1 MFDVCTLIV
10 NTLNLPQV
18 IRNMSIEN
26 DIKQNKFKNPY
37 QRLGINLIYT
47 GNWMMHQQLEMMRGY
62 DLTPQQYNVLR
73 ILRGHHPEPMKVNA
87 IAERMLDKTSNAS
100 RLVDKLLLKELLVRR
115 VCPTDRRA
123 VDVLITDK
131 GLSLL
136 KEMDPLLAEWEKNLH
151 VITAEEAV
159 QLSSLLDKLRVSE

>member
-1 MFDVCTLIV
+1 
-10 NTLNLPQV
+10 
-18 IRNMSIEN
+18 MSIEN

-47 GNWMMHQQLEMMRGY
+47 GNWMTHQQLEMMRGH

-73 ILRGHHPEPMKVNA
+73 ILRGHHPEPMMVNS

-100 RLVDKLLLKELLVRR
+100 RLVDKLLLKKLLVRR
-115 VCPTDRRA
+115 VCPSDRRA

-131 GLSLL
+131 GLDLL
-136 KEMDPLLAEWEKNLH
+136 KEMEPLLAEWESNLH
-151 VITAEEAV
+151 TLTPDEAA
-159 QLSSLLDKLRVSE
+159 QLSQLLDKLRNSD

>member
-1 MFDVCTLIV
+1 
-10 NTLNLPQV
+10 
-18 IRNMSIEN
+18 MSIEN

>member
-1 MFDVCTLIV
+1 
-10 NTLNLPQV
+10 
-18 IRNMSIEN
+18 MSIEN
-26 DIKQNKFKNPY
+26 DIKQNKFRNPY

-47 GNWMMHQQLEMMRGY
+47 GNWMMHQQLEMMRGH

-131 GLSLL
+131 GLDLL
-136 KEMDPLLAEWEKNLH
+136 KEMDPLLAEWEKNMH
-151 VITAEEAV
+151 TISAEEAV
-159 QLSSLLDKLRVSE
+159 QLSNLLDKLRVSE

>member
-1 MFDVCTLIV
+1 
-10 NTLNLPQV
+10 
-18 IRNMSIEN
+18 MSIEN

-73 ILRGHHPEPMKVNA
+73 ILRGHNPEPMKVNA
-87 IAERMLDKTSNAS
+87 ISERMLDKTSNTS
-100 RLVDKLLLKELLVRR
+100 RLVDKLLLKELVVRH

-131 GLSLL
+131 GLALL
-136 KEMDPLLAEWEKNLH
+136 KEMDPLLAEWEESLH
-151 VITAEEAV
+151 NITTDEAV
-159 QLSSLLDKLRVSE
+159 QLSGLLDKLRNSD

>member
-1 MFDVCTLIV
+1 
-10 NTLNLPQV
+10 
-18 IRNMSIEN
+18 MSIEN
-26 DIKQNKFKNPY
+26 DIKQNKFRNAY

-87 IAERMLDKTSNAS
+87 IAERMLDKTSNTS
-100 RLVDKLLLKELLVRR
+100 RLVDKLLLKELLVRQ

-123 VDVLITDK
+123 VDVMITEK
-131 GLSLL
+131 GLGLL
-136 KEMDPLLAEWEKNLH
+136 KKMDPLLDGWESNLH
-151 VITAEEAV
+151 TITTDEAV
-159 QLSSLLDKLRVSE
+159 QLSGLLDKLRMSK